1 MKYALPIYHNYII
14 MEFAAYPMLG
24 KIKKAVKVLV
34 PLKCTIICY
43 KNFHHLEKVHIFDI
57 QVVLAFYNERLV

>member
-14 MEFAAYPMLG
+14 MEYAAYPMLG

-34 PLKCTIICY
+34 PL
-43 KNFHHLEKVHIFDI
+43 
-57 QVVLAFYNERLV
+57 